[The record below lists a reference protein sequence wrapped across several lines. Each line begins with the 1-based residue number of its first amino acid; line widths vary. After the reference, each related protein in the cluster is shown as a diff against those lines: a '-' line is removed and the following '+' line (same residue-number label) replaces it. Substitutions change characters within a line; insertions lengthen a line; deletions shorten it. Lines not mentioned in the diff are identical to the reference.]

1 MPPPFRRRFWRY
13 GPRPKAWSRVVF
25 LFAMG
30 FMLREQLHSLYPVVV
45 PTRPS
50 DAELD
55 EFLTRGMA
63 EVIVREDLAAALRA
77 GDRQLRIKQGFDPT
91 HPNLHLGHAVPLRKL
106 RKFAQWGHE
115 IVIIVGDWTTQ
126 IGDPTDKDE
135 SRPTVSHEKVMKNA
149 ETYLEQFHLIVP
161 REGTRV
167 VLQSEWFGR
176 FGLKDVIDLAA
187 RFTTQQML
195 QREEFRKR
203 LEKKTPI
210 PIKDLLYPL
219 LQAYDSVAIESDVE
233 VGGTD
238 QLFNILAGRELQ
250 EQVGQPPQQVFIN
263 QLLEGLDGEK
273 MSKSKPKQSIWLT
286 DQPNEVYGKVMSIE
300 DKLMPHYFEW
310 ATEMP
315 RQEVNKI
322 LGALGNKDLHPKE
335 AKERLAWQITSEL
348 HSPAAAD
355 EAKVAFAKQF
365 REGEQPEDIKVVE
378 VEKDGQREINIV
390 DVLRAAKLAPSRSE
404 ALRLVK
410 QGGVRVDGS
419 KASLETT
426 VPTATEAVIQVGKR
440 QYARIRWR

>member
-1 MPPPFRRRFWRY
+1 VRCIHRKASA
-13 GPRPKAWSRVVF
+13 RPDI
-25 LFAMG
+25 LF
-30 FMLREQLHSLYPVVV
+30 VV

-63 EVIVREDLAAALRA
+63 EVIVREDLAASLRA

-106 RKFAQWGHE
+106 RTLAQWGHE
-115 IVIIVGDWTTQ
+115 IVLIVGDWTTQ

-135 SRPTVSHEKVMKNA
+135 SRPMVSHEKVLRNA

-167 VLQSEWFGR
+167 VNQSEWFGK
-176 FGLKDVIDLAA
+176 FGLRDVIELAS
-187 RFTTQQML
+187 RFTAQQML
-195 QREEFRKR
+195 AREEFRKR

-250 EQVGQPPQQVFIN
+250 EQVGQRPQNLLIN
-263 QLLEGLDGEK
+263 HLLEGLDGMQ
-273 MSKSKPKQSIWLT
+273 MSKSKPKTAIWLT
-286 DQPNEVYGKVMSIE
+286 DPPNEIYGKVMSIE
-300 DKLMPHYFEW
+300 DKLMAHYFEW

-315 RQEVNKI
+315 RKEVNKI
-322 LGALGNKDLHPKE
+322 LGAIGNKDLHPKE
-335 AKERLAWQITSEL
+335 AKEKLAWQITSEL
-348 HSPAAAD
+348 HSPPAAD
-355 EAKVAFAKQF
+355 EAKVAFGKQF
-365 REGEQPEDIKVVE
+365 KEGGQPEDIEERE
-378 VEKDGQREINIV
+378 VEKNGQREFNIV
-390 DVLRAAKLAPSRSE
+390 ELLRDSTIAPSRSE

-410 QGGVRVDGS
+410 QGGVSVDGS
-419 KASLETT
+419 KADLETM
-426 VPTATEAVIQVGKR
+426 VPTATEPVIKVGKR
-440 QYARIRWR
+440 QYFRIRWR

>member
-1 MPPPFRRRFWRY
+1 
-13 GPRPKAWSRVVF
+13 
-25 LFAMG
+25 
-30 FMLREQLHSLYPVVV
+30 
-45 PTRPS
+45 
-50 DAELD
+50 
-55 EFLTRGMA
+55 MA
-63 EVIVREDLAAALRA
+63 EVIVREDLAASLRA
-77 GDRQLRIKQGFDPT
+77 GDRRLRIKQGFDPT

-106 RKFAQWGHE
+106 RKLARWGHE

-135 SRPTVSHEKVMKNA
+135 TRPTVSHEKVMKNA
-149 ETYLEQFHLIVP
+149 QTYLEQFHLIVP

-167 VLQSEWFGR
+167 VFQSEWYAK
-176 FGLKDVIDLAA
+176 FGLKDVIDLAS
-187 RFTTQQML
+187 RFTAQQML
-195 QREEFRKR
+195 AREEFRKR

-219 LQAYDSVAIESDVE
+219 FQAYDSVAIESDVE

-250 EQVGQPPQQVFIN
+250 EQLGQRPQNLLIN

-273 MSKSKPKQSIWLT
+273 MSKSKPKTSIWLT
-286 DQPNEVYGKVMSIE
+286 DPPNEVFGKVMAIE

-315 RQEVNKI
+315 RKEVNQI
-322 LGALGNKDLHPKE
+322 LGALGNRELHPKE
-335 AKERLAWQITSEL
+335 AKEKLAWQITSEL

-355 EAKVAFAKQF
+355 EAKVAFGKQF
-365 REGEQPEDIKVVE
+365 REGEQPEDIEVRE
-378 VEKDGQREINIV
+378 VEKDGNSEINIV
-390 DVLRAAKLAPSRSE
+390 ELLRDSKIATSRSD

-419 KASLETT
+419 RASLETM
-426 VPTATEAVIQVGKR
+426 VPTTSEAVIQVGKR